1 MKIKILSILALLL
14 TMVQGAWAQDE
25 LGGEFSVSA
34 VKKVHFSRGNL
45 RATTRDL
52 CRASVGLC
60 RQCRFQYQHQR
71 QRNRIHKRHR
81 GPLRI

>member
-45 RATTRDL
+45 RATTRIS
-52 CRASVGLC
+52 A
-60 RQCRFQYQHQR
+60 
-71 QRNRIHKRHR
+71 RIGH
-81 GPLRI
+81 GPLPSISGTM